1 MKAILIILAIL
12 LFLLLGEVIERLTYV
27 ENYLRQITDLLRD
40 MRKRQ

>member
-27 ENYLRQITDLLRD
+27 ENYLRQITDLLREI
-40 MRKRQ
+40 RKRQ

>member
-12 LFLLLGEVIERLTYV
+12 LFLLSGEVIERLTYV

-40 MRKRQ
+40 MRKHQ